1 MDTKTTPA
9 GLTLDAESAT
19 EIALS
24 LCGTGL
30 DLQCLMDEATARLQA
45 CDVAAALE
53 RVELAWMLHRDPRLE
68 PIAAGLREALGNP
81 RRLVAHC
88 LREAERALE
97 CGEVERARV
106 ALEQA
111 RELEP
116 ASPLVLNALGWFL
129 TEQADLAGAQVAF
142 LDVVRLCP
150 GSPRA
155 HANFAGICLRRGLQ
169 ERAVHHLRR
178 CLDLDPS
185 FAPARAALEQLGE
198 IVPRDVIRTEA
209 VCLSRPEADG
219 TEAVWTGFAFLPLAR
234 LI

>member
-1 MDTKTTPA
+1 MDTKTTTA
-9 GLTLDAESAT
+9 SASYDAETAG

-97 CGEVERARV
+97 AGEVERART

-111 RELEP
+111 HELEP
-116 ASPLVLNALGWFL
+116 SSPLVLNALGWFL
-129 TEQADLAGAQVAF
+129 AEQDDLAGAQVAF

-155 HANFAGICLRRGLQ
+155 HANFAGICLRRGLR

-178 CLDLDPS
+178 SLELDPS
-185 FAPARAALEQLGE
+185 FAPARAALGQLGE
-198 IVPRDVIRTEA
+198 SAPSGVARAEA
-209 VCLSRPEADG
+209 VRVSRIEADG
-219 TEAVWTGFAFLPLAR
+219 SETIWSGFAFLPL
-234 LI
+234 IG